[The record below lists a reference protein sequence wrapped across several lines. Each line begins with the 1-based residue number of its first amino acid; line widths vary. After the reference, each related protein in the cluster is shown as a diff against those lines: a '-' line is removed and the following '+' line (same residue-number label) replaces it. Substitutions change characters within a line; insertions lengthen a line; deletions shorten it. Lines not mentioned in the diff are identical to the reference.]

1 MKILVLNCGSSSVK
15 FQLIET
21 GTQAIQ
27 TETEEVIV
35 RGSIEK
41 IGVPPSVFHVQHLHE
56 NPILLAQKKD
66 NLPPTETHNTD
77 IQNHHDA
84 VHYLLQYLTDADK
97 GVVSSP
103 EEIAAVAHR
112 VVHGGERFHEPAVI
126 DDDVLKEIQHCC
138 EFAPLHNPHNLTGY
152 LASKKVLPHCPH
164 VAVFDTAFHQSI
176 PPKAYMYALPYEM
189 YEKHGIRRYGFHGT
203 SHRYVSNRVAKLM
216 EQPLESLRIITCHL
230 GNGSSITAVKHG
242 KSVDTSMGFT
252 PLEGVM
258 MGTRTGDFDPS
269 VVFTLME
276 KENLDHNGI
285 NNLVNKKS
293 GLIGIS
299 GVSSDMREVQ
309 NAAESGN
316 ERAKLALDIY
326 GYRIKKFIAAYFG
339 VMGGADCVV
348 FTGGIGE
355 NCSLIRQLSCEG
367 LACMGIELDETKN
380 RSCRSHEKDIS
391 TSESKTQVWVVPT
404 NEELV
409 LARDTVWCLER

>member
-21 GTQAIQ
+21 GKQAIQ
-27 TETEEVIV
+27 AETEEVIV

-41 IGVPPSVFHVQHLHE
+41 IGVPPSVFHVQHVHE
-56 NPILLAQKKD
+56 NPLLLSQKKD
-66 NLPPTETHNTD
+66 SLPPKETIEID
-77 IQNHHDA
+77 IQNHQDA
-84 VHYLLQYLTDADK
+84 VQYLLDYLTDAEK

-103 EEIAAVAHR
+103 QEIAAVGHR
-112 VVHGGERFHEPAVI
+112 VVHGGEKFHVPAVI
-126 DDDVLKEIQHCC
+126 NDDILKEIEYCC

-152 LASKKVLPHCPH
+152 HASSKVLPHCPH

-176 PPKAYMYALPYEM
+176 PKKAYMYALPYEM

-203 SHRYVSNRVAKLM
+203 SHRYVSGRVAKLM
-216 EQPLESLRIITCHL
+216 DKPFESLKTITCHL
-230 GNGSSITAVKHG
+230 GNGSSITAVQNG

-269 VVFTLME
+269 VVFTLMD
-276 KENLDHNGI
+276 KEQLDRDGI

-293 GLIGIS
+293 GLLGIS
-299 GVSSDMREVQ
+299 GVSSDMREVEE
-309 NAAESGN
+309 AAESGN
-316 ERAKLALDIY
+316 ERAALSLEIY
-326 GYRIKKFIAAYFG
+326 GYKIKKYIAAYVG

-355 NCSLIRQLSCEG
+355 NSDLMRRLSCEG
-367 LACMGIELDETKN
+367 LACMGIELDESKN
-380 RSCRSHEKDIS
+380 TGCRSREIDIS
-391 TSESKTQVWVVPT
+391 TPGSKTRVWIVPT

-409 LARDTVWCLER
+409 LARDTVLCLEK